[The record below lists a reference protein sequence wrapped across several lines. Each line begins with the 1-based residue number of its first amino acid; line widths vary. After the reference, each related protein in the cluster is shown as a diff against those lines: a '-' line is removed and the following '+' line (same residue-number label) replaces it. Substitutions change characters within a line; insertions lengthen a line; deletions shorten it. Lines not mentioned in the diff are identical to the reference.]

1 MSRRVASTTFGL
13 PSKRR
18 TFWAVERPLGA
29 ACSSFTPLTASR
41 YTWHAEQIRRMRN
54 GMGRPRNWIAADV
67 VRVADG
73 VLAEHW
79 DVLQDEATRAE
90 LKSGLPMFGTQF
102 REGTPTAFRSRR
114 DAAPSISPR
123 HASQLTKSFSRALGK
138 TTSSL
143 TKASA
148 IGPGPPSRG
157 PERPLPCS
165 AGKAANCEDHK

>member
-41 YTWHAEQIRRMRN
+41 HTWHAEQIRRMRN

-123 HASQLTKSFSRALGK
+123 HASPAYKVLFAGAREDYIALNESICDRSRASK
-138 TTSSL
+138 PR
-143 TKASA
+143 ARA
-148 IGPGPPSRG
+148 
-157 PERPLPCS
+157 PLPCS
-165 AGKAANCEDHK
+165 AGRAANCEDHK

>member
-41 YTWHAEQIRRMRN
+41 HTWHAEQIRRMRN
-54 GMGRPRNWIAADV
+54 GMGRPRKWIAADV

-90 LKSGLPMFGTQF
+90 LKEWSANVRHSVPRANADCIPEQMRCSAFHISKACPPAYKVFFAGA
-102 REGTPTAFRSRR
+102 REDYIVVNESICDRSR
-114 DAAPSISPR
+114 
-123 HASQLTKSFSRALGK
+123 ASKRRAR
-138 TTSSL
+138 
-143 TKASA
+143 A
-148 IGPGPPSRG
+148 PPSMLCR
-157 PERPLPCS
+157 
-165 AGKAANCEDHK
+165 

>member
-1 MSRRVASTTFGL
+1 
-13 PSKRR
+13 
-18 TFWAVERPLGA
+18 
-29 ACSSFTPLTASR
+29 
-41 YTWHAEQIRRMRN
+41 
-54 GMGRPRNWIAADV
+54 MGRPRNWIAADV

-165 AGKAANCEDHK
+165 AGRAAKFEDHK

>member
-41 YTWHAEQIRRMRN
+41 HTWHAEQIRRMRN

-123 HASQLTKSFSRALGK
+123 HASPAYKVFFAGTKENYIVLNESICDRSRASK
-138 TTSSL
+138 PRPR
-143 TKASA
+143 A
-148 IGPGPPSRG
+148 
-157 PERPLPCS
+157 PLPCS
-165 AGKAANCEDHK
+165 AGRAANCEDHK

>member
-13 PSKRR
+13 SSKRR

-41 YTWHAEQIRRMRN
+41 HTWHAEQIRRMRN
-54 GMGRPRNWIAADV
+54 GMGRPRNWITADV

-79 DVLQDEATRAE
+79 DVLQDEAPRAE

-102 REGTPTAFRSRR
+102 ARERR
-114 DAAPSISPR
+114 LHSGADEMHCLPYLQGMPP
-123 HASQLTKSFSRALGK
+123 QLTKSFSRALGK

-143 TKASA
+143 TEASA

-165 AGKAANCEDHK
+165 AGRAANCEDHK

>member
-29 ACSSFTPLTASR
+29 ACSSFTLLTASR
-41 YTWHAEQIRRMRN
+41 HTWHAEQIRRMRN
-54 GMGRPRNWIAADV
+54 GI
-67 VRVADG
+67 
-73 VLAEHW
+73 LAEHW

-165 AGKAANCEDHK
+165 AGRAANFARITNE

>member
-41 YTWHAEQIRRMRN
+41 HTWQ
-54 GMGRPRNWIAADV
+54 
-67 VRVADG
+67 
-73 VLAEHW
+73 AEHW

-114 DAAPSISPR
+114 DAARLPYL
-123 HASQLTKSFSRALGK
+123 QGM
-138 TTSSL
+138 
-143 TKASA
+143 
-148 IGPGPPSRG
+148 PPSLQSLFRG
-157 PERPLPCS
+157 
-165 AGKAANCEDHK
+165 

>member
-41 YTWHAEQIRRMRN
+41 HTWHAEQIRRMRN

-79 DVLQDEATRAE
+79 DILQDEAARAE
-90 LKSGLPMFGTQF
+90 VCQ
-102 REGTPTAFRSRR
+102 
-114 DAAPSISPR
+114 
-123 HASQLTKSFSRALGK
+123 
-138 TTSSL
+138 
-143 TKASA
+143 
-148 IGPGPPSRG
+148 
-157 PERPLPCS
+157 CS
-165 AGKAANCEDHK
+165 ALSSAGNADCIREQTRCSAFHISKACPPAYKVFFGGARRTYMAFNE